1 MKTCNIEDCSKTQLC
16 HGLCTKHNARYKRYG
31 DPYFSNH
38 ITENWVCPIDNEGV
52 CNGKHIARGLCHKH
66 YNRWKNTGDPFWTD
80 HQRNCYQVGEY
91 LAFRPPNNDGKA
103 KFQHRHVM
111 EQELGRPL
119 TDDENVH
126 HKNGIRDD
134 NRIENLELWSTSQP
148 AGQRV
153 QDKIDWM
160 RDFLVQHGYETRK
173 IA

>member
-1 MKTCNIEDCSKTQLC
+1 MKTCNIEDCSNELNS
-16 HGLCTKHNARYKRYG
+16 HGLCIKHYKRWYKYG
-31 DPYFSNH
+31 DPYWINDFQTNPP
-38 ITENWVCPIDNEGV
+38 CKMDG
-52 CNGKHIARGLCHKH
+52 CNKIYVSYGLCQKH
-66 YNRWKNTGDPFWTD
+66 YYRWYRHDDPFFEEPEKNRYVTTD
-80 HQRNCYQVGEY
+80 GYIVLYINKIQVRE
-91 LAFRPPNNDGKA
+91 
-103 KFQHRHVM
+103 HRHVM
-111 EQELGRPL
+111 AQELGRPL

-126 HKNGIRDD
+126 HKNGMRDD